1 MSHCSSS
8 TARRRPNR
16 RSGHHKSDVDR
27 RQQTNQHDGIK
38 HEEQRIKA
46 LKVESRH
53 CHEYEEASDDG
64 ISVITIVVGPDKP
77 KNHPTESEHEYADQA
92 RHDVAVT
99 AV

>member
-1 MSHCSSS
+1 MSHSSSS

-16 RSGHHKSDVDR
+16 RSGHGKSDIDR

-53 CHEYEEASDDG
+53 CHEYEDASDDG
-64 ISVITIVVGPDKP
+64 ISVITIVVGPDKL
-77 KNHPTESEHEYADQA
+77 KNHPTESEHEHADQA
-92 RHDVAVT
+92 WHHIAVT